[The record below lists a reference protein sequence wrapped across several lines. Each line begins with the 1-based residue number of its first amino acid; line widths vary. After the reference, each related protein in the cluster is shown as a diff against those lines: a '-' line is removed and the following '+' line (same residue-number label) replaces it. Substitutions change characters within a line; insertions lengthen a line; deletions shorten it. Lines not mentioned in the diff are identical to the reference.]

1 MIGVAIDSQE
11 GKKVNRVLK
20 DKPAESAGMKDGD
33 VILKCSGITLRN
45 REALVKII
53 QAPQDQPLTL
63 MVQRRKYADD
73 GKTVQSQEELEFT
86 VKAIKNETARQ
97 SGAATP
103 NPYGK
108 FLLEHL
114 SAGNS
119 RPTDTQPVARLP
131 ALQPAEAELSG
142 PASQG
147 QCRDDEADAAAYR
160 GSEKVAERLG
170 QLTIQ
175 VMREV
180 ADPAGMSAA
189 SLRWARIGIYMEG
202 RQAWQERMGIRPEV
216 AGGRGDAMD

>member
-20 DKPAESAGMKDGD
+20 GKPAESAGMKDGD

-86 VKAIKNETARQ
+86 VKAIKNETAKQ

-119 RPTDTQPVARLP
+119 RPGAAQQ
-131 ALQPAEAELSG
+131 ALNQLHDYQLSNPPKPNYPDQLRKDNAEIMKLMRQLIEEVKKLQSDSG
-142 PASQG
+142 N
-147 QCRDDEADAAAYR
+147 
-160 GSEKVAERLG
+160 
-170 QLTIQ
+170 
-175 VMREV
+175 
-180 ADPAGMSAA
+180 
-189 SLRWARIGIYMEG
+189 
-202 RQAWQERMGIRPEV
+202 
-216 AGGRGDAMD
+216 